1 MRLTNLRPRRKG
13 NAMGCRF
20 LLMAAPL
27 VFGLALPARAG
38 NLQRIGH
45 TTLVPRHNTLLDTNG
60 VPLPD
65 DKGMYT
71 AFIDPTNGYA
81 YFVGTYLFK
90 LDITGNLP
98 AQVGP
103 ALFTGQFSESA
114 VDLAAGYAYMAR
126 TSLNRYALGV
136 GTNPVTSAGSIT
148 LAAGSAASVV
158 VDDSDPNPS
167 NHYAYVLCTVSGNPA
182 KVAKVAL
189 STLTELGSVTLTNG
203 ETNFWVGR
211 VDAHKGYAYF
221 ASLPGLAPTIP
232 QVVKIKLTPGT
243 NAPVRIGA
251 VNLDTV
257 GDNVDGGSIDT
268 LHGYAYYGTY
278 DSDTNL
284 PGKVYKVKLEDGDV
298 APTLVGRVNLH
309 PGEGRLAAS
318 VIDPL
323 GGYVYFADDNSY
335 PGRIYQFSLNG
346 TNQPVEIGYLQ
357 LQGGTSITTP
367 PNGITTNNWAADGTN
382 LPFGE
387 VFFRSAVV
395 DPVRGFAYLGQDSRP
410 NQVVKIQ
417 LERDLAVIT
426 SAARLPDGSFQLV
439 YTNTPFGT
447 NTVLTSMD
455 MTVPPT
461 NWTPLGSGVEVL
473 PGQYQ
478 FIDPQATNIPQRFYR
493 ISSP

>member
-1 MRLTNLRPRRKG
+1 MR
-13 NAMGCRF
+13 CRF
-20 LLMAAPL
+20 PLTAELLL
-27 VFGLALPARAG
+27 FGLALPVRVG
-38 NLQRIGH
+38 SLQRIGH

-98 AQVGP
+98 MQVGP
-103 ALFTGQFSESA
+103 ALFTGQATESA
-114 VDLAAGYAYMAR
+114 IDPAAGYGYMAR
-126 TSLNRYALGV
+126 TTLNRYALGP
-136 GTNPVTSAGSIT
+136 GTNAVSSAGTLT
-148 LAAGSAASVV
+148 LAAGNAFSVV

-167 NHYAYVLCTVSGNPA
+167 NHYGYVLCTNSGNPA

-189 STLTELGSVTLTNG
+189 STFTELGSVSVTNSD
-203 ETNFWVGR
+203 TAFWFGR
-211 VDAHKGYAYF
+211 IDKQKGYAYF
-221 ASLPGLAPTIP
+221 ESFPNSNIP

-243 NAPVRIGA
+243 NAPGYIGA
-251 VNLDTV
+251 VSLDTV
-257 GDNVDGGSIDT
+257 INFVDGASIDT

-278 DSDTNL
+278 NSDTNVL
-284 PGKVYKVKLEDGDV
+284 SKVYKVKLGDGDV
-298 APTLVGRVNLH
+298 APTLVGSINLR

-335 PGRIYQFSLNG
+335 PGRVYQFSLNG
-346 TNQPVEIGYLQ
+346 TNLPVEIGYLQ
-357 LQGGTSITTP
+357 LQGGTSLTNP
-367 PNGITTNNWAADGTN
+367 PNGMTTNNTTSNADGI

-387 VFFRSAVV
+387 VFFRSAVF
-395 DPVRGFAYLGQDSRP
+395 DPVRGYAYLGQDSRP

-417 LERDLAVIT
+417 LERDLPVIT
-426 SAARLPDGSFQLV
+426 SAARLPNGTFQLV
-439 YTNTPFGT
+439 YTNLPYGT
-447 NTVLTSMD
+447 NTVLTSTD
-455 MTVPPT
+455 MTVPLT
-461 NWTPLGSGVEVL
+461 NWAALGSGVEVL
-473 PGQYQ
+473 PGQFQ
-478 FIDPQATNIPQRFYR
+478 FIDPQATNVPQRFYR